1 MLCES
6 FSAEVYRVGDRVE
19 VRWAETGD
27 VFAASITAVIS
38 GPPNRSRSS
47 HSSSA
52 LDAGAERAQV
62 DTSIDSA
69 HSEEEERDEGG
80 MVMYEVEYAEKVRG
94 KTCRETNVS
103 ADRVSRPIPS
113 ASSASLF
120 SHHPSSSPCQD
131 GEKEEGEGEEGC
143 RGGRGGD
150 DLIARLSELPMEKG
164 NLSFHDAMGLLHCL
178 RNYKCSNKR
187 TPSLAIA

>member
-27 VFAASITAVIS
+27 VFAANITAVIS

-47 HSSSA
+47 HTSSA
-52 LDAGAERAQV
+52 LDAGVERAQM

-80 MVMYEVEYAEKVRG
+80 VVMYEVEYAEKVRG
-94 KTCRETNVS
+94 KPCRETNVS

-113 ASSASLF
+113 ASSTSLF
-120 SHHPSSSPCQD
+120 SHLPSSSPCQD
-131 GEKEEGEGEEGC
+131 GEKEEEEGC
-143 RGGRGGD
+143 RD
-150 DLIARLSELPMEKG
+150 DLIARLSELPMEKV
-164 NLSFHDAMGLLHCL
+164 NLSFHDAMGFLHCL
-178 RNYKCSNKR
+178 RNYSFSNKR
-187 TPSLAIA
+187 TPILAIV